1 MKLVWSD
8 PAVGDLEAIHKHIG
22 QDSEYYAAGFVAKIL
37 EAVDRL
43 EAFPR
48 LGRHVPE
55 APENPNV
62 RELLIQSH
70 RVIYR
75 VETERILILAV
86 IHGSR
91 DLSQSQLE
99 RRTLQ

>member
-8 PAVGDLEAIHKHIG
+8 PAVTDLEAIHAHIG
-22 QDSEYYAAGFVAKIL
+22 QDSEYYAAGFIAKIL

-55 APENPNV
+55 VPEDPSV
-62 RELLIQSH
+62 RELLVQNH

-75 VETERILILAV
+75 VEAERILILAV
-86 IHGSR
+86 LHGSR
-91 DLSQSQLE
+91 DLSQTPLK
-99 RRTLQ
+99 RRVLN

>member
-8 PAVGDLEAIHKHIG
+8 PAVGDLEAIHQHIS
-22 QDSEYYAAGFVAKIL
+22 QDSEFYAAGFIARIL

-43 EAFPR
+43 ETFPR

-55 APENPNV
+55 APEDQSI
-62 RELLIQSH
+62 RELLVPSH

-75 VETERILILAV
+75 VETGRILILAV
-86 IHGSR
+86 LHGSR
-91 DLSQSQLE
+91 DLSKSQLE
-99 RRTLQ
+99 RRTLN